1 LYSFKDEKYF
11 DSDISYY
18 RIKQVDYDGLES
30 FSKIVRLDNSELNQ
44 DLEVMMSNP
53 FTSHPLIWVNQ
64 AEIGSELIVNVYSLK
79 GERLFQKSL
88 KTNSINEQFEF
99 IEMESLKSGI
109 YFVEIEQNGLSI
121 YREKLLKM
129 NN

>member
-1 LYSFKDEKYF
+1 
-11 DSDISYY
+11 
-18 RIKQVDYDGLES
+18 
-30 FSKIVRLDNSELNQ
+30 
-44 DLEVMMSNP
+44 
-53 FTSHPLIWVNQ
+53 VNQ

>member
-1 LYSFKDEKYF
+1 
-11 DSDISYY
+11 
-18 RIKQVDYDGLES
+18 
-30 FSKIVRLDNSELNQ
+30 
-44 DLEVMMSNP
+44 MMSNP